1 VSVVATLPDRVTVLT
16 CIACG
21 AMGRQERCDGDCS
34 EHKLVLVNAFDYAEL
49 LGAASAARVRA
60 ARLASA
66 VRVFADSHTQRDD
79 PQETLL
85 RLRDGARRALRDAGR
100 DEPRTDWDSPVT
112 VIGWWCARCGNVD
125 MPQPCIGVCVW
136 RPADWVNVALYQHQ
150 LRLAEPGLRAAR
162 SLGAFLARVAAV
174 TPCAGEWQRNLDAFR
189 AQAGAALEDVA
200 PDSPTPEAPSAGAPR
215 QGPRTR

>member
-1 VSVVATLPDRVTVLT
+1 MLPDRVTVLT

-21 AMGRQERCDGDCS
+21 AMGREERCDGDCS
-34 EHKLVLVNAFDYAEL
+34 EHQLVLVNTVDYDEL
-49 LGAASAARVRA
+49 LGAAYAARVRA

-66 VRVFADSHTQRDD
+66 VGVFADSHTQRGD
-79 PQETLL
+79 PQETFL
-85 RLRDGARRALRDAGR
+85 RLRDGARRALRDGGR

-136 RPADWVNVALYQHQ
+136 RPADWVNLALYQRQ

-162 SLGAFLARVAAV
+162 SLGGSLPA
-174 TPCAGEWQRNLDAFR
+174 
-189 AQAGAALEDVA
+189 
-200 PDSPTPEAPSAGAPR
+200 
-215 QGPRTR
+215 